1 MNLLER
7 NIKYEPKNFIQS
19 MVEGEWDD
27 CKGETLWN
35 DDCKVD
41 LKDGTYPMVFTNY
54 SMNKISDIPKQ
65 KNTINLSKGNYT
77 RQITYGLLSVEDGQ
91 IDLEE
96 LDNQIPKDYRKYNSH
111 IFLEGFEILD
121 LFGCMVIVP
130 FFGS

>member
-19 MVEGEWDD
+19 MVDGEWDEEN
-27 CKGETLWN
+27 CQTLWN

-41 LKDGTYPMVFTNY
+41 LKDGKYPMVFSSY
-54 SMNKISDIPKQ
+54 SWNKISDIPKQ
-65 KNTINLSKGNYT
+65 KNTINLSKGDHT
-77 RQITYGLLSVEDGQ
+77 RQLTYGFLSVKDGQ

-96 LDNQIPKDYRKYNSH
+96 FDNQIPKDYHKYNRH
-111 IFLEGFEILD
+111 IYLEGFDIME
-121 LFGCMVIVP
+121 LFGFKVIVP